1 MDAHGGG
8 GLEPEGEG
16 GAGFDEVADGGEEAE
31 GVGQVMEEVEPGGL
45 EFGAQ
50 AGEWGGAPGL
60 LVEALEEGGGQPAL
74 MNGGDVVLVEEGEED
89 GEVVEGVEEGRFV
102 GEASWRLGV
111 KGKILEEVLAEEDAV
126 FVGEGEPGL
135 AAGAVRGSG
144 EDEAEV

>member
-1 MDAHGGG
+1 M
-8 GLEPEGEG
+8 
-16 GAGFDEVADGGEEAE
+16 
-31 GVGQVMEEVEPGGL
+31 GQVMEEVEPGGL

-50 AGEWGGAPGL
+50 AGEWGRAPGL

-111 KGKILEEVLAEEDAV
+111 KGKILEEVLADGVSRECSRC
-126 FVGEGEPGL
+126 L
-135 AAGAVRGSG
+135 K
-144 EDEAEV
+144 